1 MVEKFLTRKQTAE
14 ALGIH
19 PCTLDRKWR
28 SGKFPPPAEILGRP
42 MWTEADVEEG
52 LTLEILDAAGRRIRM
67 ETVRRVPIAIDGLNV
82 SGMYIVRITGK
93 DGTTYTG
100 RLIVK

>member
-42 MWTEADVEEG
+42 MWTEADVEAE
-52 LTLEILDAAGRRIRM
+52 LQKALAADAFSQ
-67 ETVRRVPIAIDGLNV
+67 RVSRAAFLHV
-82 SGMYIVRITGK
+82 LMSG
-93 DGTTYTG
+93 
-100 RLIVK
+100 

>member
-42 MWTEADVEEG
+42 MWTEADVEAE
-52 LTLEILDAAGRRIRM
+52 LQKALAAREKLARVLRR
-67 ETVRRVPIAIDGLNV
+67 AA
-82 SGMYIVRITGK
+82 
-93 DGTTYTG
+93 
-100 RLIVK
+100 